1 MVFVPPSEWYGC
13 QQSQWNHWLQ
23 GEITVKMQSIGDD
36 GITHVCTTYNTP
48 IEFNWDS
55 GPSLNVGDWR
65 VTRMEKPPESVSYK
79 ENVRN

>member
-1 MVFVPPSEWYGC
+1 
-13 QQSQWNHWLQ
+13 
-23 GEITVKMQSIGDD
+23 MQSIGDD

-48 IEFNWDS
+48 VEFNWDS